1 MLQRRP
7 TATLV
12 AVLLPL
18 GAALTSCGFDYPTDR
33 VNTIAAGVNNREA
46 DVDVLGARVL
56 ASADG
61 HGRLIGTLVYNDN
74 DNDAD
79 APATLTGIEGEGDTV
94 QVDGKL
100 PRIEVAP
107 NKGINLAS
115 DSVEPILLTGDFTAG
130 DFVSLTYAFSTT
142 EVVTLEVPVV
152 KACGQY
158 ADIEVP
164 GGEAAAEE
172 GEESHAA
179 EETDAEAHDEG
190 TDATYL
196 CDHATEA
203 PEEEGGH

>member
-1 MLQRRP
+1 MLHRRP

-46 DVDVLGARVL
+46 AVDVLGARVL

-61 HGRLIGTLVYNDN
+61 QGRLIGTLVYN

-79 APATLTGIEGEGDTV
+79 APATLTGIEGEDDTV

-107 NKGINLAS
+107 NKGVNLAS
-115 DSVEPILLTGDFTAG
+115 DSVEPIFLSGDFTAG

-152 KACGQY
+152 KPCGQY

-164 GGEAAAEE
+164 EVRDDAAAEE

-179 EETDAEAHDEG
+179 EETDAEAHDEES
-190 TDATYL
+190 DATYL

>member
-1 MLQRRP
+1 MLHRRP

-74 DNDAD
+74 DNDKD
-79 APATLTGIEGEGDTV
+79 APATLTGIQGEDGTV

-100 PRIEVAP
+100 PKIEVAP

-164 GGEAAAEE
+164 GGDAAA
-172 GEESHAA
+172 EESHAA
-179 EETDAEAHDEG
+179 EE